1 MKNAILN
8 PAKLA
13 GLALLS
19 STMVLGACGGMPQN
33 RSLYSEKQPVVQRTN
48 YALDVATT
56 GSGLTIPEQSRLA
69 AWFEAMDLRYGDRV
83 SIEDPSLNPYTRN
96 AVSDLAGRYGLLLSD
111 GAPVTEGFVNPGST
125 RVIITRANAFVP
137 GCPDWSAQSDMNY
150 TNGTSPGY
158 GCGVNSNLA
167 AMVANPEDL
176 LAGQNG
182 TGETVIMSSTKAIQS
197 YRDQA
202 PTGENGVT
210 EVGTD

>member
-1 MKNAILN
+1 MKNAMLN

-13 GLALLS
+13 GLVLLS

-33 RSLYSEKQPVVQRTN
+33 RSLYSDKQPVVERTN
-48 YALDVATT
+48 YALDVSTA
-56 GSGLTIPEQSRLA
+56 GNGLSIPEQGRLT

-83 SIEDPSLNPYTRN
+83 SIEDPALNPYTRD
-96 AVSDLAGRYGLLLSD
+96 AIADLAARYGLLLSD
-111 GAPVTEGFVNPGST
+111 GAPVTQGYVNPGQA

-176 LAGQNG
+176 LSGQDG
-182 TGETVIMSSTKAIQS
+182 TGDTVIMSSTKAINS